1 MLFSNFV
8 FYGIESIWLFVEV
21 FDTLGRA
28 FCAGQETWIYLQ
40 SSTGRSKI
48 RVVPFVEY
56 IFSCC
61 KVLSFCQKSNV
72 HRCAALFLDL

>member
-1 MLFSNFV
+1 MLFSNFL

-40 SSTGRSKI
+40 SSIGRSRI

-56 IFSCC
+56 IFP
-61 KVLSFCQKSNV
+61 VVWFCLFVKKSNV
-72 HRCAALFLDL
+72 PRCAALFLDL